1 MITTTTTTTTTTTK
15 ITKESMGE
23 IFIKYSSIEA
33 IGTELIITVRTCFT
47 IVSFVASSTGA
58 VVGVDQIST
67 VCAVVT
73 WIWTHTIV
81 DI

>member
-1 MITTTTTTTTTTTK
+1 MKVHRVHNTAT
-15 ITKESMGE
+15 
-23 IFIKYSSIEA
+23 A
-33 IGTELIITVRTCFT
+33 ITCFT
-47 IVSFVASSTGA
+47 IVSFVASSTSA
-58 VVGVDQIST
+58 VVGVDQIGT